1 MEIFNIGPLE
11 LLLILV
17 LAVLMFGP
25 EDIVNFAHKAGRW
38 IYNLRKSE
46 FWQEVVG
53 TTKQIQEFPQQIMKE
68 AELEE
73 TMKEI
78 NALNQTMLNSDLSEN
93 KDLVNISTPTT
104 EIDAD
109 DEMGKWAFIYNLR
122 GRASI

>member
-109 DEMGKWAFIYNLR
+109 DEMGK
-122 GRASI
+122 